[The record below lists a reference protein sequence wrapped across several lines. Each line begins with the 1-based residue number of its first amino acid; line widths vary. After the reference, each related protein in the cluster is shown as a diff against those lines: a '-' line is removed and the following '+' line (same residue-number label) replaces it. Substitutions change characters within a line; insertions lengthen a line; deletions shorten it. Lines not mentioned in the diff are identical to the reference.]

1 MARSNGWRKVGD
13 RWTRSLG
20 MRGLRV
26 RLFQKRKHGVFY
38 RTLWVGDEG
47 KDRKCLG
54 TNDRREAER
63 LGRALIGELR
73 SATTGMTP
81 TVAPQTSS
89 LTLGELWRRYSTT
102 CAAFL
107 DNVATSKANAR
118 NRAKVLLAYFGSAC
132 RVETLTGDDQAAYE
146 IARRA
151 GGIRLRDEPTRPV
164 RARSAEADL
173 VLLHQMLRWA
183 TTVRVDG
190 KRLLESHPLAG
201 VRRVR
206 EQNPKRPVAT
216 WERYQSTR
224 AAMRRLSGEAED
236 NVDRVRWLKLELALV
251 LAEATGRRLGSIR
264 QLQWEDV
271 DWTAGTIQWRADADK
286 KRREATVPVPAGL
299 LGELRSFRNE
309 LGTVGGLVFCA
320 EHDIMK
326 AMDRH
331 LFDKWL
337 AYAERKAG
345 LKKLDGGLW
354 HPYRRKWATERKHL
368 SITDVA
374 EAGGWRDTATLLT
387 CYARPDNETLL
398 AVMSEE
404 RKLRDYAVGDRNGPQ
419 TGPR

>member
-173 VLLHQMLRWA
+173 VLLHQNAPLGYHGACRWQA
-183 TTVRVDG
+183 SIG
-190 KRLLESHPLAG
+190 ESPPCRCTPCARAESQAASRDMGAVSIHT
-201 VRRVR
+201 RRDAEAIR
-206 EQNPKRPVAT
+206 RSRGQCGSSPVA
-216 WERYQSTR
+216 EVGAGAR
-224 AAMRRLSGEAED
+224 AGGGYRTAAWVDPPAPMGRRRL
-236 NVDRVRWLKLELALV
+236 DRRHHSMAS
-251 LAEATGRRLGSIR
+251 RRG
-264 QLQWEDV
+264 
-271 DWTAGTIQWRADADK
+271 
-286 KRREATVPVPAGL
+286 
-299 LGELRSFRNE
+299 
-309 LGTVGGLVFCA
+309 
-320 EHDIMK
+320 
-326 AMDRH
+326 
-331 LFDKWL
+331 
-337 AYAERKAG
+337 
-345 LKKLDGGLW
+345 
-354 HPYRRKWATERKHL
+354 
-368 SITDVA
+368 
-374 EAGGWRDTATLLT
+374 
-387 CYARPDNETLL
+387 
-398 AVMSEE
+398 
-404 RKLRDYAVGDRNGPQ
+404 
-419 TGPR
+419 